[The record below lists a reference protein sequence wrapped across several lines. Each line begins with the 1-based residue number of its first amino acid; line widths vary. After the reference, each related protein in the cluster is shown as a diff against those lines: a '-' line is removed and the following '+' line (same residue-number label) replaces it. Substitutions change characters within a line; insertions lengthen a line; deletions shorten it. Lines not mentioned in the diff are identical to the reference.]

1 MLYIANIQKTTI
13 NTSTPNQRISNAEV
27 HIVDAID
34 QTEAESKLT
43 QHYVDLSTVEI
54 SYEISIL
61 SCNQLIS

>member
-13 NTSTPNQRISNAEV
+13 NASTPNQRISNAEV

>member
-1 MLYIANIQKTTI
+1 MLYIANIQKTSI

-27 HIVDAID
+27 HIVDAMD